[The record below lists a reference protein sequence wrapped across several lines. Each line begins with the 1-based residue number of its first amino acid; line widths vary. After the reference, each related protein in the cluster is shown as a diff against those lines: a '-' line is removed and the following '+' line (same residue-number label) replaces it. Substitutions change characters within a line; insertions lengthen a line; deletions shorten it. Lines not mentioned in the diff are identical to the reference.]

1 MSNEES
7 GRISRRG
14 LAPFRRSGVYR
25 SAWWFVVFILSLALP
40 AAGQDASTQIKT
52 QIERLQQS
60 LKEKPVSDP
69 NLPNV
74 DSTIGG
80 WLTEASEAL
89 SAGRIYMSLEKL
101 RDATDL
107 LSGVRNLIDKGE
119 TVKSSLPAFESEWKK
134 ASLDLTALDQEA
146 RGRNWNNAPLA
157 IRALSEGAQGK
168 AQPLLEGGRGFA
180 TSTQPKDGLFYLGE
194 AQGEAEFAKFCA
206 SLRFPRKTEAV
217 PLRSLLPELRNLQE
231 KTNAAF
237 QPPRSIELHT
247 QFVMLNG
254 TLNLAHELDA
264 ERFYAGSL
272 HQYLEAVRHYG
283 MLDAVPLD
291 AARQSALKVALA
303 AQHKMVGASKRDDSI
318 AQLFLE
324 RAESE
329 VSHADGSAPSSD
341 EWQSAQAIVDGVL
354 PAYFAALKPASPL
367 RQTSNKTID
376 ITLVRWPYT

>member
-1 MSNEES
+1 M
-7 GRISRRG
+7 G
-14 LAPFRRSGVYR
+14 LATVRRSGVYCM
-25 SAWWFVVFILSLALP
+25 AWWFVLLMVSLAMP
-40 AAGQDASTQIKT
+40 AAGQDAAAQIKT
-52 QIERLQQS
+52 HIDRLQQS
-60 LKEKPVSDP
+60 LKDKPVSDP

-80 WLTEASEAL
+80 WLKEASEAL

-146 RGRNWNNAPLA
+146 RGRNWNNAPVAL
-157 IRALSEGAQGK
+157 RALSEGAQGK

-206 SLRFPRKTEAV
+206 SLSLPAKTEAF

-254 TLNLAHELDA
+254 TLNLARELDA

-283 MLDAVPLD
+283 MLDTVPLD
-291 AARQSALKVALA
+291 AAKQSALKAALA
-303 AQHKMVGASKRDDSI
+303 AQRKKLDASKRDDSI
-318 AQLFLE
+318 VQLFLE
-324 RAESE
+324 RAESQ
-329 VSHADGSAPSSD
+329 VSHADSSAPSAD
-341 EWQSAQAIVDGVL
+341 EWRSAQVIVVRVL
-354 PAYFAALKPASPL
+354 PAYFAAMKPASPL
-367 RQTSNKTID
+367 RQASGKTVEL
-376 ITLVRWPYT
+376 TLVRWPYT

>member
-1 MSNEES
+1 M
-7 GRISRRG
+7 G
-14 LAPFRRSGVYR
+14 LAPVGRGGVYR
-25 SAWWFVVFILSLALP
+25 IAWWVLAFIVASALP

-60 LKEKPVSDP
+60 LKDKPVSDP

-80 WLTEASEAL
+80 WLKEASEAL

-101 RDATDL
+101 RGATDL

-206 SLRFPRKTEAV
+206 SLRFPRKTEAF

-254 TLNLAHELDA
+254 TLNLAQELDA

-283 MLDAVPLD
+283 MLDAVELD
-291 AARQSALKVALA
+291 AARQSALKESLS
-303 AQHKMVGASKRDDSI
+303 AQRKKLDASKRDDSI
-318 AQLFLE
+318 VQLFLE
-324 RAESE
+324 RAESQ

-341 EWQSAQAIVDGVL
+341 DLRSAQVIVERVL
-354 PAYFAALKPASPL
+354 PAYFAAMKPASPL
-367 RQTSNKTID
+367 QQAAGKTID
-376 ITLVRWPYT
+376 LTLVRWPYT